1 MKTSTKKIMTTLGLS
16 SGALLLGLA
25 LNDTQAD
32 ASVNNG
38 DNTVTVEAGDTYKSI
53 ASENNISV
61 ADLEQANGREVGG
74 FDWTDGRKASILL
87 YTHFCY
93 SLIKN
98 YHLKV

>member
-1 MKTSTKKIMTTLGLS
+1 MKVITQKLS
-16 SGALLLGLA
+16 K
-25 LNDTQAD
+25 
-32 ASVNNG
+32 
-38 DNTVTVEAGDTYKSI
+38 EFR
-53 ASENNISV
+53 
-61 ADLEQANGREVGG
+61 EQITIQLMRCEVGG

>member
-1 MKTSTKKIMTTLGLS
+1 MDDKEAMEVITQKLS
-16 SGALLLGLA
+16 K
-25 LNDTQAD
+25 
-32 ASVNNG
+32 
-38 DNTVTVEAGDTYKSI
+38 EFR
-53 ASENNISV
+53 
-61 ADLEQANGREVGG
+61 EQITIQLMRCEVGG